1 MEEQR
6 EQLHKIR
13 ITHTVLKITVRML
26 GFFSLFNEYEGF
38 ENNFQKEEEKKA
50 SKVYLRPP

>member
-38 ENNFQKEEEKKA
+38 ENNFQKEEKKKA